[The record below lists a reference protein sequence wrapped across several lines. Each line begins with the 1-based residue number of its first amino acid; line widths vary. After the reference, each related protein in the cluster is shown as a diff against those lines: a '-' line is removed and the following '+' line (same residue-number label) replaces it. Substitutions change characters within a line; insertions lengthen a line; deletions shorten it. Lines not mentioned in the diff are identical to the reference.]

1 VPTKRRKEGVDSVKE
16 LDVRSFQL
24 GMINCFAEMVAVGVK
39 RLAVSPPLSLEEYEE
54 LREASEAI
62 VRGSGI
68 HSYLE
73 TSLLVTDLQ
82 SPEFTRGKWS
92 VLYFKDPETLQSYLT
107 LKKRKQ
113 ALEEAGSFDSGGR
126 REISREFMRLLS
138 YPEEVIEEKL
148 SGGGTDDPF
157 LLIGED

>member
-1 VPTKRRKEGVDSVKE
+1 MTVDKVDRK
-16 LDVRSFQL
+16 SFQL

-39 RLAVSPPLSLEEYEE
+39 RLAISPPLLPRDYEG

-62 VRGSGI
+62 VEGSGI

-73 TSLLVTDLQ
+73 TSLLITDLQ
-82 SPEFTRGKWS
+82 SAEFTRGKWS
-92 VLYFKDPETLQSYLT
+92 VLYYKDPETLQSYLS
-107 LKKRKQ
+107 LKKREQ
-113 ALEEAGSFDSGGR
+113 AMVEAGSFDPEAR
-126 REISREFMRLLS
+126 KEISREFMRLLS

-148 SGGGTDDPF
+148 SGGGGGDPF